1 MKIYFAYRT
10 GYEPNLRFLNS
21 FESDSILEWF
31 LENWNTL
38 CSEEYSDLL
47 GTDVYGFPITE
58 NNEGSESATQSFF
71 SKLFGKKK
79 QETKPKNIQ
88 ELLQILEAGIYVNEI
103 EGNEN
108 YIKAATD
115 DDEIELAWF
124 IFTEEYKLKNED
136 KVAIWFNNTLP
147 TSFGSKGLCIQ
158 QETFVLD
165 QKGSGEGCTYFISSP
180 IYDSGNFEGL
190 DVVKIE
196 GVRINNL
203 LHFLKQNDIEE
214 GDEILYSL
222 GELKYIKYLA
232 EQLDSNDLNAVFN
245 AFSKFPLTELQDIDY
260 KELTLAEIQEIEF
273 NNAPEK
279 SKVIV
284 NEHSI
289 EVSVNSLEIFY
300 NYYILIDDLWIEK
313 NETLA
318 KSLLYFGSNWDIG

>member
-1 MKIYFAYRT
+1 
-10 GYEPNLRFLNS
+10 
-21 FESDSILEWF
+21 
-31 LENWNTL
+31 
-38 CSEEYSDLL
+38 
-47 GTDVYGFPITE
+47 
-58 NNEGSESATQSFF
+58 
-71 SKLFGKKK
+71 
-79 QETKPKNIQ
+79 
-88 ELLQILEAGIYVNEI
+88 LLQILEAGIYVNEI

-147 TSFGSKGLCIQ
+147 SSFGSKGLGIQ

-165 QKGSGEGCTYFISSP
+165 RKGSGEGCTYFISSP

-222 GELKYIKYLA
+222 GELKYIKYL
-232 EQLDSNDLNAVFN
+232 
-245 AFSKFPLTELQDIDY
+245 
-260 KELTLAEIQEIEF
+260 
-273 NNAPEK
+273 
-279 SKVIV
+279 
-284 NEHSI
+284 
-289 EVSVNSLEIFY
+289 
-300 NYYILIDDLWIEK
+300 
-313 NETLA
+313 
-318 KSLLYFGSNWDIG
+318 